1 MDDVQTDHLRAYG
14 LTYWVLEQGLDAE
27 WLLNYR
33 DGSFLLPSLD
43 AIKEEANRRG
53 VYYEEI
59 TEDQVNDIYALIDRE
74 NMDRVLLEKAPKIAV
89 YIPEFEGPW
98 DDAVTL
104 VLEYAEIPYD
114 RIWDPG
120 VLKGELSRYDWIHLH
135 HEDFTG
141 QYGKFYVSY
150 RNASWYKKT
159 LEVNKMTAKMLG
171 YKKVWQM
178 KHDVAE
184 KIKEFVGNGGFLFAM
199 CSAPITL
206 DIALAYQNVDI
217 VPKEIDGDGL
227 EPDYQT
233 KVNFDNTLAFANFQI
248 IPSILI
254 YEHSDIDV
262 SQEAFRRGPRTKF
275 VLKNFY
281 AKRDVLPTIL
291 VQNHTKF
298 IKEFLGQ
305 DTGFRREKL
314 KSNVIILADVPGT
327 DEVKYLFGEYG
338 KGTFSFLGGH
348 DPEDYTH
355 YVGDPP
361 TILDLHKHSPGYRLI
376 LNNILFPAARK
387 KKLKT

>member
-1 MDDVQTDHLRAYG
+1 
-14 LTYWVLEQGLDAE
+14 
-27 WLLNYR
+27 
-33 DGSFLLPSLD
+33 
-43 AIKEEANRRG
+43 
-53 VYYEEI
+53 
-59 TEDQVNDIYALIDRE
+59 
-74 NMDRVLLEKAPKIAV
+74 
-89 YIPEFEGPW
+89 
-98 DDAVTL
+98 
-104 VLEYAEIPYD
+104 
-114 RIWDPG
+114 
-120 VLKGELSRYDWIHLH
+120 
-135 HEDFTG
+135 
-141 QYGKFYVSY
+141 
-150 RNASWYKKT
+150 
-159 LEVNKMTAKMLG
+159 
-171 YKKVWQM
+171 M